1 VAAVRPLFE
10 RLKQILQS
18 PWYNAPVIEAALPTR
33 HSERLA
39 AARLSIREDGA
50 VEAIQRA
57 VNDRPRYTVEHS
69 VLLSVNVK
77 CLVECEVEMAAGV
90 VDDPWS
96 SFNRH
101 VEGDLA
107 LFQRVS
113 AHGTTRGPQTAEN
126 RDIVVR
132 HCRKKRDKECQP
144 RDNVSQAMK
153 MMALLLVSMTLTTIP
168 TVNAQ
173 LTCKLGTEAIS
184 QRGQCA
190 SDAIFF
196 AAHSHC
202 YMHWTCTQHLV
213 CTCAPPHLTTIT
225 ITTTTTQLH
234 IHTHKFENAVRFFVD
249 DWNNA
254 LGIQTDM
261 WF

>member
-1 VAAVRPLFE
+1 MAAVRPLFE

-39 AARLSIREDGA
+39 AACLSIREDGA
-50 VEAIQRA
+50 VEAVQRA

-69 VLLSVNVK
+69 VLLSVSVK

-96 SFNRH
+96 GFYGH

-144 RDNVSQAMK
+144 RINVSQAMK
-153 MMALLLVSMTLTTIP
+153 MLALLLVSMTLTTIP

-184 QRGQCA
+184 RCGQCA

-202 YMHWTCTQHLV
+202 YMHWTCTQHLL
-213 CTCAPPHLTTIT
+213 CTCSP
-225 ITTTTTQLH
+225 Q
-234 IHTHKFENAVRFFVD
+234 
-249 DWNNA
+249 
-254 LGIQTDM
+254 
-261 WF
+261 

>member
-1 VAAVRPLFE
+1 MRSISRPINLVAAVRPLFE

-18 PWYNAPVIEAALPTR
+18 PWYNASVIEAALPTR

-50 VEAIQRA
+50 VEAVQRA
-57 VNDRPRYTVEHS
+57 VNDWPRYTVEHS
-69 VLLSVNVK
+69 VLLRVNVE
-77 CLVECEVEMAAGV
+77 CLVECEVKMTTGV

-96 SFNRH
+96 GFNRH

-113 AHGTTRGPQTAEN
+113 AHGATRGPQTAEN

-144 RDNVSQAMK
+144 RDNVSQAM

-168 TVNAQ
+168 TVN
-173 LTCKLGTEAIS
+173 
-184 QRGQCA
+184 
-190 SDAIFF
+190 
-196 AAHSHC
+196 
-202 YMHWTCTQHLV
+202 V
-213 CTCAPPHLTTIT
+213 
-225 ITTTTTQLH
+225 
-234 IHTHKFENAVRFFVD
+234 
-249 DWNNA
+249 
-254 LGIQTDM
+254 
-261 WF
+261 